1 MWKPVNERR
10 GAGNNRR
17 MSRDRIYAEARE
29 VVPDF
34 VFDERVAKV
43 FPDMINR
50 SVPGYGTIINMIGS
64 LASQRVKPGTC
75 CYDLGCSLGA
85 ASMAVRSMV
94 EHKDYD
100 LIAVDNS
107 MAMLTRAAQR
117 LAADQDGVQVDL
129 VCADIRDISVQRAS
143 LVILNFTLQFIPADD
158 RSPFLK
164 RLYNGMLTDGLLV
177 LSEKIALSGK
187 VTRQLST
194 EMHHGFKKTQGYS
207 ELEISQKRT
216 ALENVLIPETLE
228 RHKERLREVGVTT
241 VEVWFQCFNF
251 VSLLAIK

>member
-1 MWKPVNERR
+1 MN
-10 GAGNNRR
+10 
-17 MSRDRIYAEARE
+17 RDRIYADARE

-34 VFDERVAKV
+34 VFDERVAQV

-64 LASQRVKPGTC
+64 LASQRVTPGTR

-85 ASMAVRSMV
+85 ASMAVRSMI

-107 MAMLTRAAQR
+107 MAMLARAAQR
-117 LAADQDGVQVDL
+117 LSDEQGDAQIHL
-129 VCADIRDISVQRAS
+129 VCADVRDIAIERAS
-143 LVILNFTLQFIPADD
+143 LVILNFTLQFIPAED
-158 RSPFLK
+158 RAPFLK
-164 RLYNGMLTDGLLV
+164 RLYNGMLADGLLV
-177 LSEKIALSGK
+177 LSEKIALSNEVSRK
-187 VTRQLST
+187 LFT

-228 RHKERLREVGVTT
+228 HHKERLREVGFTT